1 MSDQRNQPGVGAAQ
15 GASRDANRDASERPA
30 PLTLGEAQR
39 AVDASILALG
49 GYWPPLAQLARLFEE
64 CGELARVVNQTHGPK
79 LVKTSETQREAREEL
94 GDTLYVTLALANSLG
109 VDAEDALRVAL
120 DKTARRIIRPPEPP
134 ADTVGAPHETDL

>member
-1 MSDQRNQPGVGAAQ
+1 VSDQRDRADGGDA
-15 GASRDANRDASERPA
+15 GRDAGARAA
-30 PLTLGEAQR
+30 PLTLAEAQG

-79 LVKTSETQREAREEL
+79 QVKASESQREVSEEL

-109 VDAEDALRVAL
+109 VDADEALRTAL
-120 DKTARRIIRPPEPP
+120 DKTARRVNPAPAVAPEPP
-134 ADTVGAPHETDL
+134 ETPTSAPRETDL

>member
-1 MSDQRNQPGVGAAQ
+1 MSDQRNQPDSGSAQ
-15 GASRDANRDASERPA
+15 DASRDAGQFAGERPA

-64 CGELARVVNQTHGPK
+64 CGELARAVNQTHGPK
-79 LVKTSETQREAREEL
+79 LVKTSEALGEAREEL

-109 VDAEDALRVAL
+109 VDAEEALRVAL
-120 DKTARRIIRPPEPP
+120 DKTARRIVRPPEPP
-134 ADTVGAPHETDL
+134 ADAAGASRETDL